1 MVIGEIL
8 MRPNTLAYFMSM
20 ALVAAE
26 RATCARRK
34 VGCVIT
40 DNLNHIKATGYNG
53 VASGRPHCIDSPC
66 KGVNLPSGSGLDAC
80 QALHAEQN
88 ALLQCSNVNAVTSVF
103 VTASP
108 CITCTK
114 LLLGTSIQNV
124 YFLEEYPHSDAKQMW
139 IDAGRSWTQLNEST
153 LGAEQFAWIN
163 NIAQTLKG

>member
-1 MVIGEIL
+1 
-8 MRPNTLAYFMSM
+8 MRPNTIAYFMAM
-20 ALVAAE
+20 AVVAAQ

-53 VASGRPHCIDSPC
+53 VASGRPHCIDAPC
-66 KGVNLPSGSGLDAC
+66 KGANLPSGTGLDAC

-88 ALLQCSNVNAVTSVF
+88 ALLQCANVNAVTSAF

-114 LLLGTSIQNV
+114 LLLGTSIQNI
-124 YFLEEYPHSDAKQMW
+124 YFLEEYPHSDAKQLW
-139 IDAGRSWTQLNEST
+139 IESGRSWIGVSEST
-153 LGAEQFAWIN
+153 IGLEQFEWLS
-163 NIAQTLKG
+163 NIVFTAKGQKA

>member
-1 MVIGEIL
+1 
-8 MRPNTLAYFMSM
+8 MRPNTLAYFMSL
-20 ALVAAE
+20 AVVAAQ
-26 RATCARRK
+26 RATCARRR
-34 VGCVIT
+34 VGCVIV
-40 DNLNHIKATGYNG
+40 DDLNHIKATGYNG

-66 KGVNLPSGSGLDAC
+66 PGAKLLSGVGLDTC

-139 IDAGRSWTQLNEST
+139 LDAGRSWTKLDEST
-153 LGAEQFAWIN
+153 LGAEQFNWMNAIVSV
-163 NIAQTLKG
+163 LKESK